1 MQLNICQYS
10 LISLYNKRM
19 IIIKLYDLV
28 WRHKVRGYQIAEAT
42 GLSTATI
49 SKLMQG
55 ENIDVKLSTINKLCE
70 FFKCDLSDLI
80 EYVSDEN
87 S

>member
-1 MQLNICQYS
+1 
-10 LISLYNKRM
+10 M

-28 WRHKVRGYQIAEAT
+28 WRHKVKGYQIAEAT

-55 ENIDVKLSTINKLCE
+55 ENIDVKLSTINKL
-70 FFKCDLSDLI
+70 
-80 EYVSDEN
+80 
-87 S
+87 

>member
-1 MQLNICQYS
+1 
-10 LISLYNKRM
+10 M

-28 WRHKVRGYQIAEAT
+28 WRHKVKGYQIAEAT

-55 ENIDVKLSTINKLCE
+55 ENIDVKLSTINKLCDY
-70 FFKCDLSDLI
+70 FNCNLSDI
-80 EYVSDEN
+80 VEYVPDKNE
-87 S
+87 

>member
-1 MQLNICQYS
+1 
-10 LISLYNKRM
+10 M

-28 WRHKVRGYQIAEAT
+28 WRHKVKGYQIAEAT

-55 ENIDVKLSTINKLCE
+55 ENIEVKLSTIKKLCDY
-70 FFKCDLSDLI
+70 FNCNLSDI
-80 EYVSDEN
+80 VEYVPDTK
-87 S
+87 

>member
-1 MQLNICQYS
+1 
-10 LISLYNKRM
+10 M
-19 IIIKLYDLV
+19 IVVKLYDLV

-55 ENIDVKLSTINKLCE
+55 ENIDVKLSTINKLCK
-70 FFKCDLSDLI
+70 FFNCTLSDII
-80 EYVSDEN
+80 EYVPD
-87 S
+87 

>member
-1 MQLNICQYS
+1 MNICQYNT
-10 LISLYNKRM
+10 IFNYNLEM

-49 SKLMQG
+49 SKLMKG
-55 ENIDVKLSTINKLCE
+55 EHIDVKLSTINKLCE
-70 FFKCDLSDLI
+70 FFKCDLAEMI
-80 EYVSDEN
+80 EYHPDER
-87 S
+87 

>member
-1 MQLNICQYS
+1 
-10 LISLYNKRM
+10 M

-28 WRHKVRGYQIAEAT
+28 WRHKVKGYQIAEAT

-55 ENIDVKLSTINKLCE
+55 ENIDVKLSTINKLCHLFSILDFRTYLCTRIKLYLTKWRTSGTAYCSTE
-70 FFKCDLSDLI
+70 F
-80 EYVSDEN
+80 
-87 S
+87 

>member
-1 MQLNICQYS
+1 MNICQYNT
-10 LISLYNKRM
+10 IFNYNLEM

-70 FFKCDLSDLI
+70 FFKCELSELV
-80 EYVSDEN
+80 EYHPDKA
-87 S
+87 